1 MDHVLF
7 QSPEYRTVLTLTEKL
22 VIAVKPDLVSL
33 GNKMLSRH
41 IIVAA
46 DHDIVTGT
54 GSSMSEL
61 ARANHLITRIRDCV
75 IKDPQIFLKFVEILA
90 EEPSNSTIAKELL
103 ETRNRLKE
111 GS

>member
-1 MDHVLF
+1 M
-7 QSPEYRTVLTLTEKL
+7 LTLTEKL
-22 VIAVKPDLVSL
+22 VIAVKSDLVSL

-41 IIVAA
+41 IIVEA
-46 DHDIVTGT
+46 DHDIITGA
-54 GSSMSEL
+54 GSNMPEI
-61 ARANHLITRIRDCV
+61 ARANILITRIRECV
-75 IKDPQIFLKFVEILA
+75 IKDPHIFLKFVEILA